1 VTDRL
6 PDDEL
11 ALPPGAPP
19 DVDAKLVAALE
30 RVGQALRVQ
39 TWDKA
44 KQHGLTPT
52 QLQLLLRL
60 ATDPPKRR
68 RIGVLAAE
76 LDVTHPTV
84 SDAVAVLLRKGLVD
98 RASASRK
105 AALSLSERGQALA
118 DDLADW
124 DRRTREQLTN
134 VPAADKQAMLQ
145 LLLDLIAGLQ
155 RSGAISVARMCVTCR
170 YFRRD
175 AHPDAAEPHHCA
187 LVDVPMG
194 AGDLRVDCAE
204 HEPVAVTLSFRGSRG

>member
-11 ALPPGAPP
+11 TLPAGAPP
-19 DVDAKLVAALE
+19 DVDAKLAAALE

-39 TWDKA
+39 MWDKA
-44 KQHGLTPT
+44 KQHGLSPT
-52 QLQLLLRL
+52 QLQVLLRL
-60 ATDPPKRR
+60 ATDPPARR

-84 SDAVAVLLRKGLVD
+84 SDAVAVLRRKGLVERD
-98 RASASRK
+98 APSRR
-105 AALSLSERGQALA
+105 AALSLSPRGRALA
-118 DDLADW
+118 DELADW
-124 DRRTREQLTN
+124 DQRTRAQFAA
-134 VPAADKQAMLQ
+134 VPAADKQAALR

-155 RSGAISVARMCVTCR
+155 RSGAITVARMCVTCR
-170 YFRRD
+170 FFRRD
-175 AHPDAAEPHHCA
+175 AHPDTARPHHCA

-204 HEPVAVTLSFRGSRG
+204 HEPRAA

>member
-1 VTDRL
+1 MTNRL

-11 ALPPGAPP
+11 TLPPGAQP

-60 ATDPPKRR
+60 ATDPPRRR

-84 SDAVAVLLRKGLVD
+84 SDAVAVLVRKGLVD
-98 RASASRK
+98 RDPVSRK
-105 AALSLSERGQALA
+105 AALSLSERGQVLA

-124 DRRTREQLTN
+124 DRRTREPLTN

-170 YFRRD
+170 FFRRE
-175 AHPDAAEPHHCA
+175 AHPESTQPHHCA

-194 AGDLRVDCAE
+194 PGDLRVDCAE
-204 HEPVAVTLSFRGSRG
+204 HEQDVA